1 MNFKKLQEMQQ
12 ALDDAIL
19 KEKSEMTAEERFE
32 KTLVALSVEI
42 AELANTAELFK
53 FWKENKGK
61 VDGKRFRTD
70 VDYSRKQ
77 IIGYYDYNNGAAYQI
92 PFEQAHKLT
101 LVEEASDCLHFI
113 LSLANQLEIELNNP
127 FIRSSGIS
135 KELFYIR
142 VKHSITN
149 CFYNYFRKDFG
160 FCQNNLE
167 KVTFYFMDYIDSLGI
182 DTQELEQAYYDK
194 NEINYQRLREGY

>member
-1 MNFKKLQEMQQ
+1 MNFKKLQEMQR

-19 KEKSEMTAEERFE
+19 KEKPEMTAEERFE
-32 KTLVALSVEI
+32 KTLATLSVEI
-42 AELANTAELFK
+42 AELANTAEHFK

-61 VDGKRFRTD
+61 IDEKRF
-70 VDYSRKQ
+70 SRDDWFSLEDDLEYIDHKT
-77 IIGYYDYNNGAAYQI
+77 GNELT
-92 PFEQAHKLT
+92 FKQAHKLT

-127 FIRSSGIS
+127 FVHCSGIS

-142 VKHSITN
+142 LNGSITS
-149 CFYNYFRKDFG
+149 CFNNHLGGDFR
-160 FCQNNLE
+160 FCQTNLE
-167 KVTFYFMDYIDSLGI
+167 KVTFYFMNYIDSLGI

>member
-1 MNFKKLQEMQQ
+1 MNFKKLQEMQR

-42 AELANTAELFK
+42 AELANTAEHFK

-61 VDGKRFRTD
+61 VDESILTE
-70 VDYSRKQ
+70 
-77 IIGYYDYNNGAAYQI
+77 IGYASRDNKYYHHKSNCI
-92 PFEQAHKLT
+92 CSFEEAHKLT

-113 LSLANQLEIELNNP
+113 LSLANQLGFDINQ
-127 FIRSSGIS
+127 
-135 KELFYIR
+135 
-142 VKHSITN
+142 VKSRTM
-149 CFYNYFRKDFG
+149 Y
-160 FCQNNLE
+160 LE
-167 KVTFYFMDYIDSLGI
+167 GAYIDLQWRISTFHRNGKERDVDYYCYEIISSFFTYVGNLGVLSP
-182 DTQELEQAYYDK
+182 ELEQAYYDK

>member
-1 MNFKKLQEMQQ
+1 MNFKKLQEMQR

-19 KEKSEMTAEERFE
+19 KEKPEMTAEERFE
-32 KTLVALSVEI
+32 KTCVALSVEV
-42 AELANTAELFK
+42 AELANTAEHFK

-61 VDGKRFRTD
+61 VEKDRFVKVGLLPGENNFLLHDTISGS
-70 VDYSRKQ
+70 VVSVKQ
-77 IIGYYDYNNGAAYQI
+77 AY
-92 PFEQAHKLT
+92 KLT
-101 LVEEASDCLHFI
+101 LVEEASDVIHFI

-142 VKHSITN
+142 VNNSITS
-149 CFYNYFRKDFG
+149 CFHNYFRKDFG
-160 FCQNNLE
+160 FCQTNLE
-167 KVTFYFMDYIDSLGI
+167 KVTFYFMNYIDSLSI